1 MLQATINPRSITPH
15 PSNPRRDVGDV
26 TDLAASIA
34 AVGLLEPLV
43 VAPWPADLGPT
54 PDPTCPTCGATG
66 KCRTPA
72 GTTAKAWHAPR
83 QAIYDAGSRVEYV
96 AICGHRR
103 LAAVLTAGSPDVP
116 VVVRDDLT
124 TTSAQLEAM
133 LVENL
138 HRADLTPIE
147 EARAYQALLDLDF
160 TQVAVAAAT
169 AQPKG
174 RIRDRL
180 KLLRLPDAA
189 QAKVHDGQV
198 SISDALALADFTDD
212 PEYAALARNIGGAN
226 FGWELARA
234 RRVRKDRRDLDRR
247 VGEYRNRSWQVL
259 TDKKAPAGSAQLRA
273 VMTGYQSYGMTPAE
287 KDTWAHGHDEC
298 PGRAIRLTGQSYD
311 PLEWLCLTPDA
322 HPTDDDAAA
331 EQTED
336 AAPVDEAAAAAERAR
351 AEAQAELELD
361 RATATGIRRAF
372 LVGLL
377 DAATDEQ
384 LTRLLVDHLLSET
397 RHPLAHDLLRD
408 LLSVDELTEEVLAPR
423 SIRALTVLAM
433 LTGNPLDADLC
444 EHWIRKYQLRTF
456 PTNAVY
462 KGERVYLETLR
473 DVLGYTL
480 TPFEGQLLETPP
492 EPEPDG
498 DLEGDDLQDDEDFA
512 YDDDE
517 DFADDEE
524 EDA

>member
-83 QAIYDAGSRVEYV
+83 QALYADGVRVEYV

-103 LAAVLTAGSPDVP
+103 LAAVLTAGAPNVP

-180 KLLRLPDAA
+180 KLLRLPEAA

-212 PEYAALARNIGGAN
+212 PEYAGLARELGGGN
-226 FGWELARA
+226 FAWKLARA
-234 RRVRKDRRDLDRR
+234 REARKDRRALERR

-298 PGRAIRLTGQSYD
+298 PGRAIRLTGVSYN
-311 PLEWLCLTPDA
+311 PVEWLCLTPDA
-322 HPTDDDAAA
+322 HPTDADAAA

-336 AAPVDEAAAAAERAR
+336 AAPVDEAAAAAAAAAERAR

-361 RATATGIRRAF
+361 RAAATELRRAF

-384 LTRLLVDHLLSET
+384 LKRLLVDHLLAAAELSMQRNLIRE
-397 RHPLAHDLLRD
+397 
-408 LLSVDELTEEVLAPR
+408 LLSVDQITEEVLAPR

-433 LTGNPLDADLC
+433 LIATPLNAYWA
-444 EHWIRKYQLRTF
+444 EHWIRRLNERTF
-456 PTNAVY
+456 PTSASCQS
-462 KGERVYLETLR
+462 ERVYLETLR

-512 YDDDE
+512 YD
-517 DFADDEE
+517 EE

>member
-1 MLQATINPRSITPH
+1 MLQAIVDLRSISPH
-15 PSNPRRDVGDV
+15 PRNPRRDVGDV

-72 GTTAKAWHAPR
+72 GATAKAWHAAR
-83 QAIYDAGSRVEYV
+83 QAVYDAGVRVEYV

-103 LAAVLTAGSPDVP
+103 LAAVLTAGATDVP

-180 KLLRLPDAA
+180 KLLKLPEAA
-189 QAKVHDGQV
+189 QARVHDGQV
-198 SISDALALADFTDD
+198 TLADALALADFVDD
-212 PEYAALARNIGGAN
+212 PEYAGLGKKIGTGEFTWALS
-226 FGWELARA
+226 RA
-234 RRVRKDRRDLDRR
+234 REARKARRDLDRR
-247 VGEYRNRSWQVL
+247 VGEYRNRTWQIL
-259 TDKKAPAGSAQLRA
+259 TDKKAPAGSAQLRT
-273 VMTGYQSYGMTPAE
+273 VLTGYQSYGMTPAE
-287 KDTWAHGHDEC
+287 KDAWAHGHDEC
-298 PGRAIRLTGQSYD
+298 PGRAIRLTGFSND

-322 HPTDDDAAA
+322 HATDDDAATPA
-331 EQTED
+331 GD
-336 AAPVDEAAAAAERAR
+336 AAPVDEEAAERAR

-361 RATATGIRRAF
+361 RAAATELRRAF

-384 LTRLLVDHLLSET
+384 LHRLLVDHLLAAAKVEMQNGLI
-397 RHPLAHDLLRD
+397 RE
-408 LLSVDELTEEVLAPR
+408 LLSVDQLTEEVLAPR
-423 SIRALTVLAM
+423 SIRALTLLAM
-433 LTGNPLDADLC
+433 LTATPLRAYSA
-444 EHWIRKYQLRTF
+444 EHWIRRHNARTLPAYQT
-456 PTNAVY
+456 
-462 KGERVYLETLR
+462 ERVYLEQLR

-480 TPFEGQLLETPP
+480 TPFEEQLLETPP
-492 EPEPDG
+492 EPEPDE

-517 DFADDEE
+517 DLDEGALDE
-524 EDA
+524 